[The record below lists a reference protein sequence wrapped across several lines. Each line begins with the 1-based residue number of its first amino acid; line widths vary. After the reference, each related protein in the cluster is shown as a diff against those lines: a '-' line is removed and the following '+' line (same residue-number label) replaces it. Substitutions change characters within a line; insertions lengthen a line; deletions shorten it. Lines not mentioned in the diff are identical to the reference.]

1 MFNKDILEN
10 YMNKK
15 GLTKYRLAKKA
26 GIGQSTLSEIMSG
39 KKKNPSINTLQKIAN
54 ALEIPLDYLTQTS
67 AKSIIKDKLK
77 ELGVT
82 FEELSNK
89 TGISVSYLENLNNI
103 TPDESDYQRIQL
115 VAKSIGLEP
124 SELLRALSIQEPPIY
139 NWGKFDTENDFSQ
152 LKEEVTLYET
162 GKFKTPQE
170 AMKFILEQPAIAA
183 YGGFDIN
190 EMSDDEIMDFANE
203 LLNQLKLLG
212 YKYKK

>member
-15 GLTKYRLAKKA
+15 GWTKYRLAKKA
-26 GIGQSTLSEIMSG
+26 CIGQSTLSEIVSG

-54 ALEIPLDYLTQTS
+54 ALEVPLDYLTQTS
-67 AKSIIKDKLK
+67 AKSIIEDKLK

-115 VAKSIGLEP
+115 VAKAIGLQP
-124 SELLRALSIQEPPIY
+124 SEVLHALSIQEPPVY
-139 NWGKFDTENDFSQ
+139 NWKKFDDENDVSQ
-152 LKEEVTLYET
+152 LKEKTALYET
-162 GKFKTPQE
+162 GKFKTAE
-170 AMKFILEQPAIAA
+170 SAMKFILEQPAIAA

-190 EMSDDEIMDFANE
+190 QMSDDEIMGFANE